1 MQALLVFLIV
11 AALSLLASS
20 RSLLDPGRFPAL
32 AQLAASGLLF
42 LVFGALLGPSVL
54 GVLTTANLES
64 LRPLV
69 AMGLGT
75 GGVLL
80 GLNLEPRLLRLLPRP
95 VYAAA
100 LAHAG
105 TAFLF
110 VALPLSVPL
119 LLSMGLRPLVAVGA
133 AALLGAAASLSSG
146 HFAVLGYRNGRLE
159 RARGLG
165 VALLTMMDDAV
176 GLGVLALGLVLGA
189 TGNAAEGLGLLGLA
203 LLLGVACGALLA
215 FLTYSLKDLAEQTTV
230 TLGMVALVGGA
241 AAYLRLSSLLAG
253 VACGATLA
261 LMGGRTAE
269 RVSRALS
276 RVERP
281 TYLVLVFLVGSH
293 IHARDL
299 SAWALLPAFV
309 GLRFLGKVLGGTF
322 AQRLTQGVLD
332 LPPRFGYALISQGGL
347 ALCLVAEYVLLV
359 PGSLSQRVLDVVA
372 VGAVVNEMLAHGA
385 FRHVLA
391 AEPRPTPMQ
400 DTPPP
405 TGDAGVAA

>member
-1 MQALLVFLIV
+1 MQALLVFLII

-20 RSLLDPGRFPAL
+20 RSLLAPGRFPAL

-42 LVFGALLGPSVL
+42 LIFGALLGPSLL
-54 GVLTTANLES
+54 GVLTARNLDS
-64 LRPLV
+64 LSPLV
-69 AMGLGT
+69 ALGLGT

-100 LAHAG
+100 VAHAG

-119 LLSMGLRPLVAVGA
+119 LLSLGLRPLVAVGA

-176 GLGVLALGLVLGA
+176 GLGVLALGLVLGV
-189 TGNAAEGLGLLGLA
+189 TGNAVEGLGLLGLT

-215 FLTYSLKDLAEQTTV
+215 FLTSSLKDLAEQTTV

-269 RVSRALS
+269 RVARALS

-293 IHARDL
+293 IQARDL

-309 GLRFLGKVLGGTF
+309 GLRFLGKVLGGRF
-322 AQRLTQGVLD
+322 AQRLTAGVLD

-347 ALCLVAEYVLLV
+347 ALCLVAEYMMLV

-385 FRHVLA
+385 FRQVLS
-391 AEPRPTPMQ
+391 AEPRPSPSRT
-400 DTPPP
+400 DAPPE
-405 TGDAGVAA
+405 GDAGVAA

>member
-1 MQALLVFLIV
+1 VQALLVFLIV
-11 AALSLLASS
+11 AALSLLSSS
-20 RSLLDPGRFPAL
+20 RTLLAPGRFPAL
-32 AQLAASGLLF
+32 AQLSASGLLF
-42 LVFGALLGPSVL
+42 LIFGALLGPSIL
-54 GVLTTANLES
+54 GVLTPRNLES

-69 AMGLGT
+69 ALGLAT

-110 VALPLSVPL
+110 VALPLSVPI
-119 LLSMGLRPLVAVGA
+119 LLSMGLRPLVALGA

-165 VALLTMMDDAV
+165 VALLTMLDDAV
-176 GLGVLALGLVLGA
+176 GLGVLALGLVVGV

-215 FLTYSLKDLAEQTTV
+215 FLTRALKDPAEQTTV
-230 TLGMVALVGGA
+230 TLGMVALVGG
-241 AAYLRLSSLLAG
+241 
-253 VACGATLA
+253 
-261 LMGGRTAE
+261 RTVE
-269 RVSRALS
+269 RVARALS

-281 TYLVLVFLVGSH
+281 TYLVLVFMVGCH
-293 IHARDL
+293 LHARDL
-299 SAWALLPAFV
+299 AAWALLPAYV
-309 GLRFLGKVLGGTF
+309 GLRFLGKVLGGAF
-322 AQRLTQGVLD
+322 AQRLTRGVLE

-385 FRHVLA
+385 FRQVLA
-391 AEPRPTPMQ
+391 ADAPRPPR
-400 DTPPP
+400 TPPS
-405 TGDAGVAA
+405 DVGVAA

>member
-42 LVFGALLGPSVL
+42 LIFGALLGPSLL
-54 GVLTTANLES
+54 GVLTARNLES

-69 AMGLGT
+69 ALGLGT

-100 LAHAG
+100 VAHAG

-189 TGNAAEGLGLLGLA
+189 TGNAAEGLGLVSLA

-281 TYLVLVFLVGSH
+281 TYLLLVFMVGCH
-293 IHARDL
+293 IHARDV
-299 SAWALLPAFV
+299 SAWALLPAYV
-309 GLRFLGKVLGGTF
+309 GLRFLGKVLGGRF
-322 AQRLTQGVLD
+322 AQRLTAGVLD

-347 ALCLVAEYVLLV
+347 ALCLVAEYVMLV

-391 AEPRPTPMQ
+391 AEPRGPAAPQTPSA
-400 DTPPP
+400 
-405 TGDAGVAA
+405 GDAGVAA

>member
-20 RSLLDPGRFPAL
+20 RSLLAPGRFPAL
-32 AQLAASGLLF
+32 AQLAASGLMF
-42 LVFGALLGPSVL
+42 LIFGALLGPSLL
-54 GVLTTANLES
+54 GVLTVGNLES

-69 AMGLGT
+69 ALGLGT

-100 LAHAG
+100 VAHAG

-119 LLSMGLRPLVAVGA
+119 LLSMGLRPLMAVGA

-146 HFAVLGYRNGRLE
+146 HFAVLGYRNGRME

-176 GLGVLALGLVLGA
+176 GLGVLALGLVLGV
-189 TGNAAEGLGLLGLA
+189 TGNAAEGLGLLSLT

-269 RVSRALS
+269 RVARALS

-293 IHARDL
+293 IHARDM

-309 GLRFLGKVLGGTF
+309 GLRFLGKVLGGRF
-322 AQRLTQGVLD
+322 AQRLTAGVLD

-347 ALCLVAEYVLLV
+347 ALCLVAEYVMLV

-391 AEPRPTPMQ
+391 AEPGATTSRNTPSA
-400 DTPPP
+400 
-405 TGDAGVAA
+405 GDAGVAA